1 MYAVQKFLLF
11 KPVGKTSKMA
21 HLTKQLVKSFC
32 VLILAVIYFY
42 LTAKSIGKY
51 LSDPVSSKIL
61 YKFGE
66 DDQGNGRFPKISF
79 CKPSYDE
86 TQLKWKN
93 QRDCNRKK
101 TSSIHFLDFMN
112 NCLTSEDENAT
123 VEELLTEITY
133 EPEDIFFS
141 IQSYFIAQ
149 LMQKDNWK
157 NFKDLIFYDYY
168 DMRNGHCLTLDV
180 TKLTN
185 DGQVRLSTS
194 VGNFVIK
201 LNLIVDYDDKGFDVY
216 LHDNKDIYHL
226 REFFPKITWLG
237 TGLLKLDVHQKII
250 KSLPNEETPCVQQPF
265 WTCYIEKTVE
275 QLMEQ
280 YNCKIPFILKK
291 SVNKMATQSHNS
303 VEICNKNITLNTLK
317 EWKDVILGKRKVNDC
332 LNKVPCDQVKY
343 SYDKTEIPAQSTNS
357 TTGSIHIT
365 IASPMIEHVIDSYSY
380 DFLGF
385 FGECGGTLG
394 LLLGLSCLSLIDVVL
409 QYIIV
414 SIKSLFH

>member
-1 MYAVQKFLLF
+1 
-11 KPVGKTSKMA
+11 MA
-21 HLTKQLVKSFC
+21 PLTKSVEQLVKSFF

-51 LSDPVSSKIL
+51 LSYPVSSKIF

-101 TSSIHFLDFMN
+101 TSPVHFLDFMN

-133 EPEDIFFS
+133 QPEDIFFS
-141 IQSYFIAQ
+141 IQSYFIQ
-149 LMQKDNWK
+149 KLRQKDNWK
-157 NFKDLIFYDYY
+157 NFKELIFSDYY

-180 TKLTN
+180 TKLTK
-185 DGQVRLSTS
+185 DGQVRLSTLF
-194 VGNFVIK
+194 GNFVIK
-201 LNLIVDYDDKGFDVY
+201 LNLNVDYDDRGFDVY
-216 LHDNKDIYHL
+216 LHDHKDMYHL

-237 TGLLKLDVHQKII
+237 TGLLKLDVHQKIV
-250 KSLPNEETPCVQQPF
+250 KSLPNEEMPCVQQPF
-265 WTCYIEKTVE
+265 WTCYIEKTVK
-275 QLMEQ
+275 QLMVQ
-280 YNCKIPFILKK
+280 YNCKIPFFLKK
-291 SVNKMATQSHNS
+291 SVDKMATQSHNS
-303 VEICNKNITLNTLK
+303 VEICNKNITLNRLK
-317 EWKDVILGKRKVNDC
+317 EWKAVILGQRKVNYC
-332 LNKVPCDQVKY
+332 LNKVPCDQVEY
-343 SYDKTEIPAQSTNS
+343 SYDKTEIPARSTNS
-357 TTGSIHIT
+357 TIGSIHIT

-380 DFLGF
+380 DFLGL

-409 QYIIV
+409 QYGIV
-414 SIKSLFH
+414 SIKSLITNH